1 MTELS
6 DEQFE
11 VEKKKFTRYHEI
23 LEWPLIIF
31 FFVGIITAA
40 LNVTIGGFSP
50 ILWFVLS
57 FWFVLII
64 ICMEVSMIRA
74 NLDRKKQIRDVM

>member
-1 MTELS
+1 MAQMS
-6 DEQFE
+6 DEEFE
-11 VEKKKFTRYHEI
+11 AEQKKFTRYHEM

-31 FFVGIITAA
+31 FFIGIIAA
-40 LNVTIGGFSP
+40 AFNVTIGGFTP

-57 FWFVLII
+57 FWFVIVI

-74 NLDRKKQIRDVM
+74 NLERKKQS

>member
-1 MTELS
+1 MAEMS
-6 DEQFE
+6 DEEFKAVQ
-11 VEKKKFTRYHEI
+11 KKFSRYHEI

-31 FFVGIITAA
+31 FFIGIITAA
-40 LNVTIGGFSP
+40 LNVTINGFTP

-57 FWFVLII
+57 FWFVLVI

-74 NLDRKKQIRDVM
+74 NLEHKK

>member
-11 VEKKKFTRYHEI
+11 IEKKKFTRYHEI

-40 LNVTIGGFSP
+40 LDVTISGFSP

-57 FWFVLII
+57 FWFVLVI

-74 NLDRKKQIRDVM
+74 NLDRRK

>member
-1 MTELS
+1 MVETS
-6 DEQFE
+6 DEEFE
-11 VEKKKFTRYHEI
+11 AEQKRFTRYHNI

-31 FFVGIITAA
+31 FFIGIIAA
-40 LNVTIGGFSP
+40 AFNVTISGFTP
-50 ILWFVLS
+50 IMWFVLS

-74 NLDRKKQIRDVM
+74 NLERKKHG

>member
-1 MTELS
+1 MVEMS

-11 VEKKKFTRYHEI
+11 IEKKKFTRYHNI
-23 LEWPLIIF
+23 LEWPLVIF
-31 FFVGIITAA
+31 FFVGIIAA
-40 LNVTIGGFSP
+40 AANVTIGGFSP

-57 FWFVLII
+57 FWFVLVI

-74 NLDRKKQIRDVM
+74 NLDRKKRV

>member
-23 LEWPLIIF
+23 LELPLIIF

-57 FWFVLII
+57 FWFVLVI

-74 NLDRKKQIRDVM
+74 NLDRKK

>member
-1 MTELS
+1 MTQMS

-11 VEKKKFTRYHEI
+11 AEQRKFTRYHNL

-31 FFVGIITAA
+31 FFTGIIAAA
-40 LNVTIGGFSP
+40 LNLSINGFTP

-57 FWFVLII
+57 FWFVLVI

-74 NLDRKKQIRDVM
+74 NLERKKQS